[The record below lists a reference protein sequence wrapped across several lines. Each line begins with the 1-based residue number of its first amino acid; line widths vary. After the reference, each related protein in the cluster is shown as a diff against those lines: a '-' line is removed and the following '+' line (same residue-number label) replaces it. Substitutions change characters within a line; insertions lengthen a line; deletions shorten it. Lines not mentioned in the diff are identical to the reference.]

1 MISLSVLP
9 VLGATL
15 PQLRPPHSVLQA
27 ATAKLELC
35 GNMTRL
41 ATLAPL
47 PQLVV
52 LHRLLAQLVQTV
64 ISASREVKLLSQ
76 TVATVVTITISALE
90 ALLKEQSAPTVKSRL
105 MVPLVAPALQGN
117 SVLLVL
123 RPPIALLVTSQLEVF
138 HNVI

>member
-9 VLGATL
+9 VLGVTL
-15 PQLRPPHSVLQA
+15 AQLRQPHSVLQA

-41 ATLAPL
+41 ATSAPL
-47 PQLVV
+47 PRLVE

-64 ISASREVKLLSQ
+64 TSANRVAKLLSQ
-76 TVATVVTITISALE
+76 TVATVATTTISALE
-90 ALLKEQSAPTVKSRL
+90 ALLKEQSALTVKSRL

-123 RPPIALLVTSQLEVF
+123 RPLIALLVTNQPEVF
-138 HNVI
+138 HNVL